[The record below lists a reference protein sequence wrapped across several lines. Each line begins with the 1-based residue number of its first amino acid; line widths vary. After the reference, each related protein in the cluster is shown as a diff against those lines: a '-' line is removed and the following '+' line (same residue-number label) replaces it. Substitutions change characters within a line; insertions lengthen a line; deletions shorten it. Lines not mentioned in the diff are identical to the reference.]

1 MGLNSLLK
9 SEVTGTIIS
18 NKPAT
23 VNILTENNTNKDYY
37 IKLNLNAGYTW
48 NDLALVNQ
56 FDYFSKTTSIIA
68 YVDGVEV
75 SEYPGG
81 CNYTATLKRYKGNS
95 EVELKNKLVT
105 CDNLT
110 KEWNISY
117 TGFANK
123 IKIYFE
129 EIKATTFAEDSWD
142 TMAAV
147 IKSGQLSAYPVGSEK
162 EVEIGGTSYTVRVAN
177 NTIPD
182 ECNGTDFSQTA
193 CGFVVEF
200 VDIVE
205 QRNMNPSG
213 TYKGTQYD
221 FGWNVDGWPA
231 TEMRTY
237 ANGDFF
243 NKLPSDLQNVIIDT
257 KVISG
262 HSSKD
267 TNNFTSTDKIYLLSA
282 HEVWEDGTSDQVS
295 TYDTANNNTRQL
307 DYYANLGV
315 TTNNYSGA
323 IKQYNSSAVF
333 WWLRTAIT
341 YIDDTFLLVNKVGGV
356 GDLSYPKF
364 IEDFAPAF
372 RIG

>member
-18 NKPAT
+18 NKTAT

-37 IKLNLNAGYTW
+37 INLNLNAGYTW

-117 TGFANK
+117 TGFTNK

-142 TMAAV
+142 TIAAV
-147 IKSGQLSAYPVGSEK
+147 IKSGQLSAYPVGPEK

-213 TYKGTQYD
+213 IYKGTQHD

-282 HEVWEDGTSDQVS
+282 HEV
-295 TYDTANNNTRQL
+295 
-307 DYYANLGV
+307 
-315 TTNNYSGA
+315 
-323 IKQYNSSAVF
+323 
-333 WWLRTAIT
+333 
-341 YIDDTFLLVNKVGGV
+341 
-356 GDLSYPKF
+356 
-364 IEDFAPAF
+364 
-372 RIG
+372 

>member
-1 MGLNSLLK
+1 M
-9 SEVTGTIIS
+9 
-18 NKPAT
+18 
-23 VNILTENNTNKDYY
+23 
-37 IKLNLNAGYTW
+37 
-48 NDLALVNQ
+48 
-56 FDYFSKTTSIIA
+56 
-68 YVDGVEV
+68 DGVEV

-81 CNYTATLKRYKGNS
+81 CNYTATLKGYKGNS

-142 TMAAV
+142 TIAAV

-295 TYDTANNNTRQL
+295 TYDTAYSQTRQL

-364 IEDFAPAF
+364 IEGFAPAF

>member
-1 MGLNSLLK
+1 M
-9 SEVTGTIIS
+9 
-18 NKPAT
+18 
-23 VNILTENNTNKDYY
+23 
-37 IKLNLNAGYTW
+37 
-48 NDLALVNQ
+48 
-56 FDYFSKTTSIIA
+56 
-68 YVDGVEV
+68 DGVEV

-142 TMAAV
+142 TIAAV

-177 NTIPD
+177 NTISD

-205 QRNMNPSG
+205 
-213 TYKGTQYD
+213 
-221 FGWNVDGWPA
+221 
-231 TEMRTY
+231 
-237 ANGDFF
+237 
-243 NKLPSDLQNVIIDT
+243 
-257 KVISG
+257 
-262 HSSKD
+262 
-267 TNNFTSTDKIYLLSA
+267 
-282 HEVWEDGTSDQVS
+282 
-295 TYDTANNNTRQL
+295 
-307 DYYANLGV
+307 
-315 TTNNYSGA
+315 
-323 IKQYNSSAVF
+323 
-333 WWLRTAIT
+333 
-341 YIDDTFLLVNKVGGV
+341 
-356 GDLSYPKF
+356 
-364 IEDFAPAF
+364 
-372 RIG
+372 

>member
-1 MGLNSLLK
+1 M
-9 SEVTGTIIS
+9 
-18 NKPAT
+18 
-23 VNILTENNTNKDYY
+23 
-37 IKLNLNAGYTW
+37 
-48 NDLALVNQ
+48 
-56 FDYFSKTTSIIA
+56 
-68 YVDGVEV
+68 DGVEV

-95 EVELKNKLVT
+95 EVELKNKLVN

-142 TMAAV
+142 TIAAV

-282 HEVWEDGTSDQVS
+282 HEVW
-295 TYDTANNNTRQL
+295 
-307 DYYANLGV
+307 
-315 TTNNYSGA
+315 
-323 IKQYNSSAVF
+323 
-333 WWLRTAIT
+333 
-341 YIDDTFLLVNKVGGV
+341 
-356 GDLSYPKF
+356 
-364 IEDFAPAF
+364 
-372 RIG
+372 

>member
-1 MGLNSLLK
+1 
-9 SEVTGTIIS
+9 
-18 NKPAT
+18 
-23 VNILTENNTNKDYY
+23 
-37 IKLNLNAGYTW
+37 
-48 NDLALVNQ
+48 
-56 FDYFSKTTSIIA
+56 
-68 YVDGVEV
+68 
-75 SEYPGG
+75 
-81 CNYTATLKRYKGNS
+81 
-95 EVELKNKLVT
+95 
-105 CDNLT
+105 
-110 KEWNISY
+110 
-117 TGFANK
+117 
-123 IKIYFE
+123 
-129 EIKATTFAEDSWD
+129 
-142 TMAAV
+142 
-147 IKSGQLSAYPVGSEK
+147 
-162 EVEIGGTSYTVRVAN
+162 
-177 NTIPD
+177 
-182 ECNGTDFSQTA
+182 
-193 CGFVVEF
+193 
-200 VDIVE
+200 
-205 QRNMNPSG
+205 MNPSG

-295 TYDTANNNTRQL
+295 TYDTAYSQTRQL

-333 WWLRTAIT
+333 WWLCTAIT

-356 GDLSYPKF
+356 GDHSYPKF
-364 IEDFAPAF
+364 IEGFAPAL